1 MLFLLP
7 VLPLAQISPVP
18 VPPPQTVVQPQEV
31 RTLPGKLDSVL
42 LFNSNSPEVIRTE
55 GILLS
60 TFPPNNKQTPT
71 AHLNQRLQGRF
82 NIFAHHIAKAQS
94 PTDLRPLYLGVI
106 LNNPGRKPVTVNIQE
121 VASYLSQPDAPFV
134 ELPPY
139 LENSAG
145 TVYAGPGDRVMN
157 DLLRG
162 LRQPGWPTQLVLP
175 PGQSQMLMNLPIPV
189 RDLTPPVNGRSTLM
203 QLSTS
208 GPVYAASLA
217 LYARLNPDGSERAP
231 SLEEWKALL
240 QTGKLA
246 GPRDKVPTPLN
257 QTKGKVVYGRVAGIA
272 QGITWQS
279 QVANSSKDP
288 FNLTIPQPGKAFSYV
303 LSTVNSGT
311 FGTGQVQS
319 APISRRYPDTAYRAH
334 GNYSVKYDLSLPL
347 YNASDQLRT
356 VTLAVQTP
364 LKSNKPEA
372 ALNFTDPPA
381 RQVFFRGT
389 IRLRYRDD
397 EGQLR
402 TRYVHLVQRRGQQ
415 GEPLVTFNLL
425 PRTKRLVQVEF
436 LYPPDATPPQV
447 LTVRTLDS
455 LK

>member
-1 MLFLLP
+1 MFLLP
-7 VLPLAQISPVP
+7 FLSLAQINPASTPA
-18 VPPPQTVVQPQEV
+18 PQTVVQPQEV
-31 RTLPGKLDSVL
+31 RALPGGLDSVL

-60 TFPPNNKQTPT
+60 TFPPDKKQTPT

-82 NIFAHHIAKAQS
+82 NIFAHHIGKAQS
-94 PTDLRPLYLGVI
+94 PTDLRPLYLGII
-106 LNNPGRKPVTVNIQE
+106 LNNPSRKPVTVNVQE

-139 LENSAG
+139 LENPVGA
-145 TVYAGPGDRVMN
+145 VYAGPGDRVMN

-162 LRQPGWPTQLVLP
+162 QRQPGWPTQLVLP

-189 RDLTPPVNGRSTLM
+189 RELTPPVNGRSTLI
-203 QLSTS
+203 QLSTD

-231 SLEEWKALL
+231 RLEEWQTLL
-240 QTGKLA
+240 RTGKVA

-257 QTKGKVVYGRVAGIA
+257 QTKGKVIYGRVAGVA
-272 QGITWQS
+272 RGVTWQA
-279 QVANSSKDP
+279 QVANSLKDP

-303 LSTVNSGT
+303 LSTVNAGT

-319 APISRRYPDTAYRAH
+319 AAISKRYPDTAYQAH

-347 YNASDQLRT
+347 YNASSQPQT
-356 VTLAVQTP
+356 VTLAMQTP
-364 LKSNKPEA
+364 LKGNKPEA
-372 ALNFTDPPA
+372 ALSFTDPPA
-381 RQVFFRGT
+381 RQIFFRGT
-389 IRLRYRDD
+389 VRLRYRDD
-397 EGQLR
+397 QDLLR
-402 TRYVHLVQRRGQQ
+402 TRYVHIVQRRGQQ

-425 PRTKRLVQVEF
+425 PKTKRLVQLEF

-447 LTVRTLDS
+447 LTIRTLNS
-455 LK
+455 LE